1 MLDNFTKHVYHDLS
15 TFLEDD
21 HGFDFEL
28 YKAAVESD
36 DSPITQKYIEFLNMS
51 SEKERIMNMAFE
63 YQDIIRDV
71 EQGDES
77 EAEYNNRIHDYFKN
91 RDFSKMDTI
100 ELKNYFL
107 IQQYIFKRMAEQ
119 ITTN

>member
-63 YQDIIRDV
+63 YQDIITRWW
-71 EQGDES
+71 
-77 EAEYNNRIHDYFKN
+77 NREMNLKQNITIGFMII
-91 RDFSKMDTI
+91 SKI
-100 ELKNYFL
+100 V
-107 IQQYIFKRMAEQ
+107 I
-119 ITTN
+119 